1 MQPSEHVK
9 LSSGSVSG
17 SDALDLPKKKMDM
30 IHSRMVSGSHFSVFA
45 VFAPCLFASVRH
57 GHNQFIDDILVQS
70 RHCGSN
76 WSHLKKLFHHVG
88 FKTLRFDRHDQC
100 GTHCQSDVEC
110 AVMEKEE
117 ELSNLLQLRRS
128 NKLHASQGTRS
139 GRCAGHVV
147 LQVHA

>member
-1 MQPSEHVK
+1 
-9 LSSGSVSG
+9 
-17 SDALDLPKKKMDM
+17 
-30 IHSRMVSGSHFSVFA
+30 MVSGSHFSVFA

-57 GHNQFIDDILVQS
+57 DHNQFIDDILVHS
-70 RHCGSN
+70 SHCGSN
-76 WSHLKKLFHHVG
+76 LSHVKNCSTMLGLQLFG
-88 FKTLRFDRHDQC
+88 LIATIS
-100 GTHCQSDVEC
+100 GTHCESDVEC

-139 GRCAGHVV
+139 GRRAGHVV